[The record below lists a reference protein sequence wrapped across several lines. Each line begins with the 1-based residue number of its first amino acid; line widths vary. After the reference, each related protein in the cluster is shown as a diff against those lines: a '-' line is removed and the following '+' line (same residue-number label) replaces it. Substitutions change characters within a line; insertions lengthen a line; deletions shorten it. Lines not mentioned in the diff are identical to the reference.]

1 MVDRRL
7 TAFDLVFH
15 REFDPLCALEG
26 ADGEQVDLLFIKV
39 SDCFYYEVCED
50 MQDPVFV
57 KGFLEVPI
65 ACEARL
71 LVLLSFYRVL
81 VGTARGSRGQLPY
94 IHRTRVIP

>member
-15 REFDPLCALEG
+15 RKFDPLCALEG

-39 SDCFYYEVCED
+39 SDYFYYEVCED

-57 KGFLEVPI
+57 
-65 ACEARL
+65 
-71 LVLLSFYRVL
+71 
-81 VGTARGSRGQLPY
+81 
-94 IHRTRVIP
+94 

>member
-39 SDCFYYEVCED
+39 SDYFYYEVCED

-57 KGFLEVPI
+57 
-65 ACEARL
+65 
-71 LVLLSFYRVL
+71 
-81 VGTARGSRGQLPY
+81 
-94 IHRTRVIP
+94 